1 MWTGSGEKLE
11 QGLNSPH
18 CEGSLFH
25 QLCKFWAPLAVPP
38 LTLPLNRSQLIPQES
53 RAFVLC
59 FCTPLWL
66 PGYCRHL

>member
-18 CEGSLFH
+18 CKGSLFH

-38 LTLPLNRSQLIPQES
+38 LTLPLNRSPLIPQELRINSTLCSAS
-53 RAFVLC
+53 RV
-59 FCTPLWL
+59 
-66 PGYCRHL
+66 YQDRE